1 MLLDG
6 MELGAYVLLDDVKA
20 EEDDLLDVL
29 MHS

>member
-6 MELGAYVLLDDVKA
+6 MKLGAYVLLDDAKS
-20 EEDDLLDVL
+20 EEDHLLDVL